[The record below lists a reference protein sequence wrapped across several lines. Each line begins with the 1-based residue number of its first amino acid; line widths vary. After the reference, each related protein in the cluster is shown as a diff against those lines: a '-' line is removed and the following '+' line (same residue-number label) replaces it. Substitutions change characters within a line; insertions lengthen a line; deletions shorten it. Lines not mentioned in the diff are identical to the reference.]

1 MASSSSSVFSPLLR
15 PSLRLP
21 TSCGTRSTAVHA
33 VSADNAVVVAATP
46 PPPLTAVSHR
56 RELVVGTAL
65 GALFLRTPLSA
76 GAREVEAGKYLPPA
90 PSSPG
95 FVFFKATTKDT
106 PALRAGDH
114 YFLAAF

>member
-1 MASSSSSVFSPLLR
+1 M
-15 PSLRLP
+15 
-21 TSCGTRSTAVHA
+21 
-33 VSADNAVVVAATP
+33 
-46 PPPLTAVSHR
+46 
-56 RELVVGTAL
+56 VGTAL
-65 GALFLRTPLSA
+65 GALFSATPLPA

-114 YFLAAF
+114 SILATFIVKFIS

>member
-1 MASSSSSVFSPLLR
+1 
-15 PSLRLP
+15 
-21 TSCGTRSTAVHA
+21 
-33 VSADNAVVVAATP
+33 
-46 PPPLTAVSHR
+46 
-56 RELVVGTAL
+56 VVGTAL
-65 GALFLRTPLSA
+65 GALFARTPLPA

-114 YFLAAF
+114 SVLASLSPSIILPSLFCVKTSLLVFEIDC

>member
-1 MASSSSSVFSPLLR
+1 MIAS
-15 PSLRLP
+15 
-21 TSCGTRSTAVHA
+21 CATRCSAPHA
-33 VSADNAVVVAATP
+33 VPVDNAATAQP
-46 PPPLTAVSHR
+46 PAPIAVVSHR

-65 GALFLRTPLSA
+65 GALFSATPLPA

-95 FVFFKATTKDT
+95 FVFFKATAKDT

-114 YFLAAF
+114 SVLATF